1 MIQSK
6 SNPTD
11 GNPKSILLSNQPPR
25 NPVLVAVR
33 GPAAISLRASDLAV
47 SAAALFACSAAAR
60 PCCGRCSATLFAH
73 LDDIYEWGAAAL
85 ARSGGTFAYRGMWGG
100 GSLGVVTAVPT
111 NVEHMLRVAELLS
124 EGIFNAGG
132 EAWHAQRRATTVE
145 MHSAQFVTYSSG
157 TIDQLVHGSL
167 LPLRDAGDAVDL
179 QEVLLRFTLDNICA
193 AAFGADAE
201 CLTVARGGL
210 PDVPFER
217 TTELLLARFV
227 AAPGNHGYAV
237 LIQ

>member
-1 MIQSK
+1 MEIQ
-6 SNPTD
+6 T
-11 GNPKSILLSNQPPR
+11 
-25 NPVLVAVR
+25 
-33 GPAAISLRASDLAV
+33 AISLQGSDLAV
-47 SAAALFACSAAAR
+47 AAAALFACSAAAR

-85 ARSGGTFAYRGMWGG
+85 ARSGGTFPYRGMWGG
-100 GSLGVVTAVPT
+100 GSSGVVTAVPA
-111 NVEHMLRVAELLS
+111 NVEHMLRANFANYPKGNYYRKRFAELLS
-124 EGIFNAGG
+124 EGIFNADG
-132 EAWHAQRRATTVE
+132 EAWRAQRRAATVE
-145 MHSAQFVTYSSG
+145 MHSAQFVTYSTG
-157 TIDQLVHGSL
+157 TIDQLVHGRL

-217 TTELLLARFV
+217 TTELSLARFV